1 MMTRENGEF
10 TGVIRGHERYG
21 LYFSQPIGYRVS
33 PDGSRISLD
42 YGEIKV
48 TGNKYHVIPRTQPS
62 Q

>member
-33 PDGSRISLD
+33 LDGSRLSLD
-42 YGEIKV
+42 YGKPP
-48 TGNKYHVIPRTQPS
+48 TLS
-62 Q
+62 